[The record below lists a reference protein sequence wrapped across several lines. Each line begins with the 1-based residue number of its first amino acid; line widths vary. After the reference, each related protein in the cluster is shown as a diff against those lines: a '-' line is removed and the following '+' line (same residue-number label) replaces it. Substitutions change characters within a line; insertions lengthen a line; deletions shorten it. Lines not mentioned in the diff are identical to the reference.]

1 MYQPQQGVMPYTLAV
16 QSLISAAIAK
26 PEAPL
31 SSLAL
36 LDHQAKAQIVEA
48 FNATETP
55 FPEKATLHSLFEKQ
69 ASMQPT
75 RTCIVGAEGV
85 YTYGQV
91 QEHANQVCRMQDE
104 FSPISG
110 SSCAVVAMSCCAAVL
125 LGLLVSAPFIW
136 YRSIHTGCLLCSL
149 LLLSSRGCI

>member
-1 MYQPQQGVMPYTLAV
+1 MPHILAV

-36 LDHQAKAQIVEA
+36 LDHQARAQIVEA

-55 FPEKATLHSLFEKQ
+55 FPEMETLHSLFEKQ
-69 ASMQPT
+69 AVMQPT
-75 RTCIVGAEGV
+75 RTCIVSADGV

-91 QEHANQVCRMQDE
+91 QEHANQVRPVQHG
-104 FSPISG
+104 FP
-110 SSCAVVAMSCCAAVL
+110 SSS
-125 LGLLVSAPFIW
+125 GLL
-136 YRSIHTGCLLCSL
+136 
-149 LLLSSRGCI
+149 